1 MLRKAAE
8 GLHHTP
14 EQVAVAFAHAQE
26 WAEAAGYPT
35 PENQPL
41 VVAMAQ
47 HLLSKQVMFEQVTPT
62 GLALGG
68 GGGFNSHG
76 GR

>member
-14 EQVAVAFAHAQE
+14 ERVAGALNTAQE
-26 WAEAAGYPT
+26 WAEQVGYPT

-41 VVAMAQ
+41 VVALVS
-47 HLLSKQVMFEQVTPT
+47 HLLSKQVMFEQVTAS
-62 GLALGG
+62 GVLLGPNG
-68 GGGFNSHG
+68 GN
-76 GR
+76 

>member
-1 MLRKAAE
+1 VLRKAAE

-14 EQVAVAFAHAQE
+14 EQVALAFSHAQE
-26 WAEAAGYPT
+26 WAEGAGYPT

-47 HLLSKQVMFEQVTPT
+47 HLLSKQVVFEQVGAT
-62 GLALGG
+62 GVVLNRHPLQG
-68 GGGFNSHG
+68 
-76 GR
+76 